1 MTPVKN
7 LLFDLGG
14 VIIDIERQ
22 RCVDALTA
30 LGMTNA
36 DDMIGLYR
44 QSGPFLQLEAGAL
57 SPKEFCEAMR
67 QSMPPGE
74 RRNNSHACTP
84 ENCLLQKKPS
94 RRNMFLLLLHATC

>member
-36 DDMIGLYR
+36 DDMIGL
-44 QSGPFLQLEAGAL
+44 
-57 SPKEFCEAMR
+57 
-67 QSMPPGE
+67 
-74 RRNNSHACTP
+74 
-84 ENCLLQKKPS
+84 
-94 RRNMFLLLLHATC
+94 